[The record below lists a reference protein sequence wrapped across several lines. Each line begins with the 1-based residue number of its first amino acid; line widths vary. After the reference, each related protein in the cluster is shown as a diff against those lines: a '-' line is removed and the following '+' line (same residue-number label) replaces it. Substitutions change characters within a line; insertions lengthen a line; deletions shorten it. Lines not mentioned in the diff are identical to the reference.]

1 MAQSL
6 EKVLVPI
13 DCHYQ
18 VPLRACS
25 FLMIEGNHASFVDN
39 NTVFAVPHL
48 LKALE
53 QHKIPPEN
61 VDYLIVTHVHLD
73 HAGGTSAL
81 LKHCPNAKV
90 IAHPKTAKFLARPE
104 RLIEG
109 ARAVYGEPLFTQL
122 FGEIEPVP
130 EERIQIVA
138 DEEILTWGERTLR
151 FMHTLGHATH
161 HICIHDSK
169 TNGVFTGDSFGLG
182 QSDPETY
189 DTKFLF
195 VSTAPADFDP
205 IEAERT
211 IRRILSLHPDYV
223 FLPHYGIH
231 KDPQHGASMLLRSLS
246 AMEVLLQTALE
257 KNIPDDQLMDWLHPR
272 VLEATREQVEWC
284 GVRDVD
290 SAMAWIG
297 DDPRIN
303 AMGIMVAVQKKRAG
317 KI

>member
-1 MAQSL
+1 MS
-6 EKVLVPI
+6 KVLSEILVPI

-25 FLMIEGNHASFVDN
+25 FMLIEGNRASFVDN
-39 NTVFAVPHL
+39 NTVFAVPYIL
-48 LKALE
+48 RSLE
-53 QHKIPPEN
+53 EYKIPTEN

-73 HAGGTSAL
+73 HAGGTFAL

-90 IAHPKTAKFLARPE
+90 IAHPKTAKFLAKPE

-109 ARAVYGEPLFTQL
+109 ARAVYGEPLFTKL

-130 EERIQIVA
+130 EDRIQIVA
-138 DEEILTWGERTLR
+138 DEETLEWGERRLR

-161 HICIHDSK
+161 HICIYDDK

-182 QSDPETY
+182 QSDPQTY
-189 DTKFLF
+189 DTQFMI

-205 IEAERT
+205 VEAEKT
-211 IRRILSLHPDYV
+211 IQRVVSFNPDYV

-231 KDPQHGASMLLRSLS
+231 RNPAHCSTLLLRSLS
-246 AMEVLLQTALE
+246 AMNVIMQTALD
-257 KNIPDDQLMDWLHPR
+257 KNIADEELMDWLHPR
-272 VLEATREQVEWC
+272 VVEATREQITWC
-284 GVRDVD
+284 GVKDVEA
-290 SAMAWIG
+290 AMNWLG

-303 AMGIMVAVQKKRAG
+303 AMGLMVAIQKKRA
-317 KI
+317 KK